1 MMERGHFQICS
12 KQAKVCQKAK
22 ECHILFFCPDNSLA
36 EQCKFQHFMMTL
48 NYKNHS
54 GHHYS
59 KGLHHQNLA
68 PFQYTDRHIKALL
81 FYEHLLKPWVNRYIG
96 KARVQLA
103 RVPSKIQ
110 KWSEGLETLTQVGS
124 GDKDHYVKI
133 WSISVRI
140 FGARNQ
146 FRLQG

>member
-1 MMERGHFQICS
+1 
-12 KQAKVCQKAK
+12 
-22 ECHILFFCPDNSLA
+22 
-36 EQCKFQHFMMTL
+36 MMTL

-68 PFQYTDRHIKALL
+68 PFEYTDRHIKALL
-81 FYEHLLKPWVNRYIG
+81 FYEHLLKPWINRYIG
-96 KARVQLA
+96 KLARVLA

-110 KWSEGLETLTQVGS
+110 KWSEGLETLKQVGS

-140 FGARNQ
+140 FGAMNQ